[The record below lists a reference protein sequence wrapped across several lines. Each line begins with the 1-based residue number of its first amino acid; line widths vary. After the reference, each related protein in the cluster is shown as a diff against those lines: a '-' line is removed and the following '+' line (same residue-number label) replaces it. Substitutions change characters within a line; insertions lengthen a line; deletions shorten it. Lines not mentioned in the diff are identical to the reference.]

1 MTATR
6 APLCIP
12 ADHPS
17 LPGHFPG
24 QPVVP
29 GAVLLA
35 QVAALAGRGARR
47 VSGFGAVKFVSP
59 LLPEQAAE
67 ILLTARDDASLAFE
81 IVAGTRR
88 IASGALRLA
97 PR

>member
-24 QPVVP
+24 QPIVP
-29 GAVLLA
+29 GAVILA
-35 QVAALAGRGARR
+35 QVAALAGRSQR

-67 ILLTARDDASLAFE
+67 IILTAKGEATVTFE
-81 IVAGTRR
+81 VVADTRR
-88 IASGALRLA
+88 IASGTLRLA